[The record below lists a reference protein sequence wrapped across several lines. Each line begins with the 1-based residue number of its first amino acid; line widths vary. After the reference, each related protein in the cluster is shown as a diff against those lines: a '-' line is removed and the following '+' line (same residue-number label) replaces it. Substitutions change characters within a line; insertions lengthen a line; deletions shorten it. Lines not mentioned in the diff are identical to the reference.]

1 MGYWRILMTDD
12 RVIDIR
18 KYLTE
23 APEVRSPGTFSVL
36 GGGGERSRF
45 AMPVWRSIYLVGGD
59 WGGIVALPKD
69 GEGRQAGPFFVLDLK
84 QDPARNEV
92 PTHSLTGLLGKSVP
106 SMTTT
111 KDGGLAISLGED
123 EKHSWFLLVLGGHTA
138 EPQERSDREALLF
151 LAGEC
156 SGLLFYKKLA
166 SLPPSASST
175 P

>member
-1 MGYWRILMTDD
+1 MTDD

-18 KYLTE
+18 KYLTD
-23 APEVRSPGTFSVL
+23 ASEVRSPGTFSVL

-59 WGGIVALPKD
+59 WGGIVTLPK
-69 GEGRQAGPFFVLDLK
+69 GGNRTKQAWPFFALDLR
-84 QDPARNEV
+84 QDPARSEI

-106 SMTTT
+106 SMATT

-123 EKHSWFLLVLGGHTA
+123 EEYPVVSSGVGRSHGGAPGEGRQGSPSLPGRGVL
-138 EPQERSDREALLF
+138 
-151 LAGEC
+151 
-156 SGLLFYKKLA
+156 GLLFFRKLA
-166 SLPPSASST
+166 TLPPSSSST